1 MKTII
6 KPFFYILT
14 IVLIIIFFYYEN
26 SNRDKRNYYQ
36 LQKEHYINSIA
47 SDMATIQNYSI
58 AELKYIYPEL
68 TINDNNIELINEY
81 KDYNNTDKLLSCKII
96 YNTLI
101 YDFYLP
107 KCEFNS
113 NFIDKK
119 NNIFNRQ
126 VLYDIY
132 NIKLDLPTL
141 LNELV
146 DDIAL
151 AAIEKNISITIN
163 SIYTQKF
170 YLLRYS
176 KLIENSSNHY
186 LALTILDALSL
197 DKDLIQKYNNI
208 KITDIFDRAY
218 INNNTGKLKLLIETS
233 RYNCTVKI
241 ENVYIT
247 KKLDFL
253 IGEEYKQWPALDIK
267 TKCKEKLKY

>member
-6 KPFFYILT
+6 KPFIYILT

-47 SDMATIQNYSI
+47 SDMDTIQNYSI

-68 TINDNNIELINEY
+68 TINDNNIELIKEY

-113 NFIDKK
+113 NFIDKE

-126 VLYDIY
+126 ALYDIY

-163 SIYTQKF
+163 SIYTEKF
-170 YLLRYS
+170 YLIRYS
-176 KLIENSSNHY
+176 KLIENSSNHN
-186 LALTILDALSL
+186 LVLTILDALSL
-197 DKDLIQKYNNI
+197 DKDLIQKDNNI
-208 KITDIFDRAY
+208 KINNLFDRAY
-218 INNNTGKLKLLIETS
+218 ISNNTGKLRLLIETS

-247 KKLDFL
+247 KKLDFS
-253 IGEEYKQWPALDIK
+253 IREEYKQWPTLDIK
-267 TKCKEKLKY
+267 TECKER